1 VGVAAAPWAGE
12 LELELAVDVRA
23 DEADEADDDEEDDE
37 PAVDGVA
44 FAELLVEVE
53 LGAADELSGVEV
65 AGAVL
70 AGADG
75 VVVVSD
81 DDEAFVSS
89 PRVVFPDEE
98 EFPTSA
104 DTGFCP
110 TSSIPVTIA
119 IATTNTETA

>member
-12 LELELAVDVRA
+12 LELELAVDVRV
-23 DEADEADDDEEDDE
+23 DEADEADDDDEEDDE

-44 FAELLVEVE
+44 FAELLVAVE

-65 AGAVL
+65 AGAVPV
-70 AGADG
+70 GADG
-75 VVVVSD
+75 VVVSD

-110 TSSIPVTIA
+110 ISSIPVTIA